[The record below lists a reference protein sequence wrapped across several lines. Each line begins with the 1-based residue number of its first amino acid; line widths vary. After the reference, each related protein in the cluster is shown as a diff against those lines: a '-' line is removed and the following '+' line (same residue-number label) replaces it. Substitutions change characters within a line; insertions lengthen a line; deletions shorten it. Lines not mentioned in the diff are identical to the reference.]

1 MRGWTALA
9 AGLVCVMGT
18 AGCGTPEPESE
29 SDRFE
34 SRRQRVERLLS
45 ALSADSLEGRF
56 TASAGALMAARMIS
70 EELASYGVEP
80 AGEQGFFQ
88 LVPFERAMRRGR
100 QSLALG
106 SFDPNDPGA
115 EDAVIGRNVLGVIR
129 GSDPSVADE
138 AIVVGAHFDH
148 VGIRQAVDGDSIY
161 NGADDDASGVVAVL
175 EAARSLAAGPPPR
188 RTVVFAFFT
197 AEELGLLGTRWYLDH
212 PVVPLERTVA
222 ELQVEMIGR
231 PDPLAGHG
239 KLWLTG
245 YERSTIGES
254 LAALGVSVVA
264 DPRPDQD
271 FFRRSDNFVFA
282 VRGIPAHTL
291 SSYGMHED
299 YHRPSDEVEMVD
311 FDHMVAAVEAIVR
324 SVRILADADEAPS
337 WHEGGRPE
345 AQRRN

>member
-1 MRGWTALA
+1 MKMSSWAAVA
-9 AGLVCVMGT
+9 AGLVFAIGGT
-18 AGCGTPEPESE
+18 GCADQAPEPANETTE
-29 SDRFE
+29 GA
-34 SRRQRVERLLS
+34 RQRVERLLS

-56 TASAGALMAARMIS
+56 TASPGALKAARIIG

-80 AGEQGFFQ
+80 AGDSGFFQ
-88 LVPFERAMRRGR
+88 LVPFKRVTRRGR
-100 QSLALG
+100 ESLGLG
-106 SFDPNDPGA
+106 SFDPDDPGA
-115 EDAVIGRNVLGVIR
+115 GDVVVGRNVLGVIR
-129 GSDPSVADE
+129 GSDPSVADQ

-188 RTVVFAFFT
+188 RTVVFALFT
-197 AEELGLLGTRWYLDH
+197 GEELGLLGTRWYLDN
-212 PVVPLERTVA
+212 PVVPLDQTVA

-231 PDPLAGHG
+231 PDSLAGGPG

-254 LAALGVSVVA
+254 LAAEGVSVVV

-324 SVRILADADEAPS
+324 SVRILADADEAPR
-337 WHEGGRPE
+337 WKQGGRPE
-345 AQRRN
+345 P